1 MKDCHSS
8 RADGQTAGGFFN
20 GGSLYLYGGTIETSD
35 DNAIY
40 AENSLTV
47 SGTPLINGNISL
59 KSASAQVRC
68 LYYAGSPINIYLPD
82 DVIAAELGKEFR
94 SRTRIVNYSGDSSLF
109 RLANKGYALSTNG
122 SGLSVDTAS
131 GAYTISGD
139 NITVSGG
146 NTVGAGLNVRI
157 EVPEN
162 AYNVT
167 AVTDGGETVTLE
179 QISDTIYRF
188 TMPEDNVTV
197 TYSIDET
204 LPITEIKSLTINGSA
219 YDSSALIPASG
230 QITAVTVSRA
240 VRDVTGSTLYT
251 AVYSGGR
258 LKALRVSAVDAG
270 DFTETSEH
278 TYTFETPLEYADGDD
293 VEVYWWNAQQQPVAD
308 AFEPETA
315 GETEE
320 LEVSAMSLWYDEP
333 AAADSH
339 VVWTNFTTSNE
350 QEDPSHRVWEESALP
365 IGNGAQG
372 AMIFGGV
379 AQERIQLNEMTLWR
393 GKPEHNTSLWEEE
406 HPGETVN
413 MPESFTKSR
422 ELLEEARQKR
432 IEADGTEDE
441 TVKAELLAESD
452 ALQQQALTE
461 VKKLES
467 QSHTYG
473 GYTAFGNLTFDFTD
487 IEKNT
492 EYSDFIR
499 GLDLDN
505 SKAFVRYTVNGVT
518 YTRETFAS
526 YPDKLIGT
534 RLSSNANGRISFDME
549 FTNAP
554 NSSRNIVSTFEN
566 NILKVSGELTDNGLR
581 WAAEIKVMNNG
592 GAVSFN
598 NGTVTVDGADDVTVL
613 ITMATDY
620 EFSKEKGY
628 RTGIDPMTVTDE
640 VMANA
645 AGKDYDTL
653 YARHLEDYKALYDNV
668 KLNIAQDSDNDMPTD
683 DMLNAY
689 KAGDHNKFL
698 DQLFYQYG
706 RYMLISSSRDGSMPP
721 NLQGVWADQAGPK
734 WAADYHI
741 NINLQMNYYPAGNGN
756 LTDTMGPLIDYVE
769 DLMETGEE
777 TARNVYGIDNGGW
790 IAHTRT
796 TPYGYTDVGWDSCW
810 GLSPSSSAWIVLSC
824 YDQFDYSRD
833 MSYLPRIYNIM
844 QRSCLFFTEYMYERP
859 VYGEDGTIIDY
870 EYVAG
875 PSYSPENYEE
885 DDRSTLLTMGAKI
898 DQVTVY
904 ALYDAYLKA
913 TEFMREING
922 TDGVT
927 VNEELVSE
935 VERQLPRIQAPAEIG
950 EWDNITEWEEYGG
963 AITDPETARA
973 YEEDCTH
980 RHISQLLA
988 LYPCNIISRRT
999 PELLEA
1005 AKVTLNARG
1014 DEASGWSRANKT
1026 MLWARAIGDDG
1037 DPTKEGSE
1045 NVQGIS
1051 NADRAY
1057 KLFQGQLKACT
1068 LPNLFDTHTPYQIDG
1083 NFGATAALGE
1093 FLLQSHDGYIDILPS
1108 LPTAW
1113 AEIGSAQGLLA
1124 RAGFEVDIEWSNGKP
1139 LTASINST
1147 TGGECTV
1154 FINDKY
1160 GDMSISCGGEP
1171 VEYSVLQEDGLEL
1184 AVFDT
1189 VAGAEYEIAYN

>member
-1 MKDCHSS
+1 M
-8 RADGQTAGGFFN
+8 
-20 GGSLYLYGGTIETSD
+20 
-35 DNAIY
+35 
-40 AENSLTV
+40 
-47 SGTPLINGNISL
+47 
-59 KSASAQVRC
+59 
-68 LYYAGSPINIYLPD
+68 
-82 DVIAAELGKEFR
+82 
-94 SRTRIVNYSGDSSLF
+94 
-109 RLANKGYALSTNG
+109 
-122 SGLSVDTAS
+122 
-131 GAYTISGD
+131 
-139 NITVSGG
+139 
-146 NTVGAGLNVRI
+146 
-157 EVPEN
+157 
-162 AYNVT
+162 T

-179 QISDTIYRF
+179 QISDKIYRF

-554 NSSRNIVSTFEN
+554 NSSRNIVSTFEY
-566 NILKVSGELTDNGLR
+566 NIL
-581 WAAEIKVMNNG
+581 
-592 GAVSFN
+592 
-598 NGTVTVDGADDVTVL
+598 
-613 ITMATDY
+613 
-620 EFSKEKGY
+620 
-628 RTGIDPMTVTDE
+628 
-640 VMANA
+640 
-645 AGKDYDTL
+645 
-653 YARHLEDYKALYDNV
+653 
-668 KLNIAQDSDNDMPTD
+668 
-683 DMLNAY
+683 
-689 KAGDHNKFL
+689 
-698 DQLFYQYG
+698 
-706 RYMLISSSRDGSMPP
+706 
-721 NLQGVWADQAGPK
+721 
-734 WAADYHI
+734 
-741 NINLQMNYYPAGNGN
+741 
-756 LTDTMGPLIDYVE
+756 
-769 DLMETGEE
+769 
-777 TARNVYGIDNGGW
+777 
-790 IAHTRT
+790 
-796 TPYGYTDVGWDSCW
+796 
-810 GLSPSSSAWIVLSC
+810 
-824 YDQFDYSRD
+824 
-833 MSYLPRIYNIM
+833 
-844 QRSCLFFTEYMYERP
+844 
-859 VYGEDGTIIDY
+859 
-870 EYVAG
+870 
-875 PSYSPENYEE
+875 
-885 DDRSTLLTMGAKI
+885 
-898 DQVTVY
+898 
-904 ALYDAYLKA
+904 
-913 TEFMREING
+913 
-922 TDGVT
+922 
-927 VNEELVSE
+927 
-935 VERQLPRIQAPAEIG
+935 
-950 EWDNITEWEEYGG
+950 
-963 AITDPETARA
+963 
-973 YEEDCTH
+973 
-980 RHISQLLA
+980 
-988 LYPCNIISRRT
+988 
-999 PELLEA
+999 
-1005 AKVTLNARG
+1005 
-1014 DEASGWSRANKT
+1014 
-1026 MLWARAIGDDG
+1026 
-1037 DPTKEGSE
+1037 
-1045 NVQGIS
+1045 
-1051 NADRAY
+1051 
-1057 KLFQGQLKACT
+1057 
-1068 LPNLFDTHTPYQIDG
+1068 
-1083 NFGATAALGE
+1083 
-1093 FLLQSHDGYIDILPS
+1093 
-1108 LPTAW
+1108 
-1113 AEIGSAQGLLA
+1113 
-1124 RAGFEVDIEWSNGKP
+1124 
-1139 LTASINST
+1139 
-1147 TGGECTV
+1147 
-1154 FINDKY
+1154 
-1160 GDMSISCGGEP
+1160 
-1171 VEYSVLQEDGLEL
+1171 
-1184 AVFDT
+1184 
-1189 VAGAEYEIAYN
+1189 